1 MKKHLK
7 WVAAA
12 LACTMIVSIPV
23 TPVSATKMNDVK
35 NKKEQSQKGLNNT
48 KGKINKLQKN
58 QSAVNNELSAMDA
71 ELVEL
76 VTSISALEQDLK
88 DTEKKLNA
96 SKKEYDKVKKE
107 EEQQYEDMKERIKYL
122 YEKGDAGYLAAFL
135 KAESFTDMINKVEY
149 AQQLYDTDSELLDK
163 YQSTKKKVAATYKSV
178 QDEKAS
184 LEEAKAQCAD
194 QKKTL
199 QATIASKKQESADF
213 ADQLLK
219 AEKEAKAYEAAIANA
234 KTEEARLQAIE
245 RQRAA
250 VARRVASSNN
260 SNSGN
265 TSAGGSSGGSTGGYV
280 NPGVQKPSDASLGQ
294 QIVNYATNFIGRPY
308 VYGGTSLTTG
318 IDCSAFTQQM
328 FAHFGIGLPRTSGA
342 QRSAGFEVP
351 YSEARPGDLICYSG
365 HVAIYMGGGQII
377 HASNSAPYPAGGVK
391 TSPNAQ
397 YRQILS
403 VRRCY

>member
-48 KGKINKLQKN
+48 KDKINNLQKN

-149 AQQLYDTDSELLDK
+149 AQQLYDTDRELLDK
-163 YQSTKKKVAATYKSV
+163 YQDTKKKVAATYKSV

-194 QKKTL
+194 QKKSL
-199 QATIASKKQESADF
+199 QATITSKKQESAEF

-219 AEKEAKAYEAAIANA
+219 AEKEAKAYEAEIAKAN
-234 KTEEARLQAIE
+234 TEEERLRAYE

-250 VARRVASSNN
+250 VARAVAKNSSSGSS
-260 SNSGN
+260 SNSG
-265 TSAGGSSGGSTGGYV
+265 AGSSSGTSGGETSY
-280 NPGVQKPSDASLGQ
+280 KSDPSLGQ
-294 QIVNYATNFIGRPY
+294 QIVNYATQFVGNPY
-308 VYGGTSLTTG
+308 VLGGNSMTNG
-318 IDCSAFTQQM
+318 IDCSGFINQV
-328 FAHFGIGLPRTSGA
+328 FAHFGISVPRYSGSFL
-342 QRSAGFEVP
+342 SAGKGVS
-351 YSEARPGDLICYSG
+351 YSEARAGDIICYSG
-365 HVAIYMGGGQII
+365 HVAIYMGGGRIV
-377 HASNSAPYPAGGVK
+377 HASNSSPYPKGGIK
-391 TSPNAQ
+391 ISPNAQ